1 MEDLSLVLP
10 ILCDDVPWMT
20 LEEFP
25 SLFFYILSLCLHFIT
40 CSHWG
45 QCAFQVWGEGLEN
58 NCCFMFLLF
67 LLLFVFLYFV
77 SVFVC
82 VSIFCFCLAIF
93 CYVYFSVVV
102 CCFFFVVVFYFLS
115 CCIYFVSL
123 FYYFLHTE
131 NKKGKNLQFLFSN
144 VFVELRH
151 FYIGFL
157 TCINCERCIIFSWEV
172 SCLMWTIVAIVD
184 RMMPC
189 EFWDFVDGL
198 HYSIHALSCVSSP
211 LW

>member
-157 TCINCERCIIFSWEV
+157 TCINFSFI
-172 SCLMWTIVAIVD
+172 L
-184 RMMPC
+184 
-189 EFWDFVDGL
+189 L
-198 HYSIHALSCVSSP
+198 N
-211 LW
+211 